1 MSNIIITT
9 DVHVLKTG
17 LGYINNAKEVRYN
30 STIDTC
36 VIDEALIVN
45 AGKTLNDFFLTAYK
59 TDVVNFLETNNK
71 SGSKEQKI
79 RPLTI
84 GTMNRLASHAGI
96 NDDTGSKL
104 RLVERFIDD
113 GFAMNG
119 ERVELFYRF
128 ESNDS
133 YITPALI
140 DFEAIQH
147 QLGLSDAGFITLLLE
162 SLFSDLTPRQIKKK
176 KGKLDLPYEKQDF
189 LDSPFVT
196 LLRAL
201 VLRANVGSTTDDYYK
216 IDTGL
221 IDLFDSHYFHGD
233 TSLYQMF
240 VYRLRVSF
248 SLAIQYFI
256 KQNAIFTPYSKAT
269 AVMGRTNYSL
279 IFPETDEISI
289 QIGGVAE
296 AFTGGTAAEQK
307 RLLRGL
313 RCSTDMNS
321 MQDLPENLC
330 ADYAQCAMRMNE
342 ELGYEEAVTEHPR
355 KPLKSAL
362 EHLERID
369 SYRNQSNFKS
379 FNLGSMSK
387 HASKRILEGD
397 LSRTSPTLKRYQ
409 GKLPEQL
416 LNELRLYTEPHANAQ
431 NMQYL
436 NHFIDYIIAYNSSEI
451 EQLTSVE
458 QLEVYHFYHPLQTDR
473 FSFKSFLN
481 DHPKLTTQ
489 NSKKTTWTQV
499 RLALNHVFNSKKRQ
513 GSTKALPMQVAQ
525 EIFKDANGK
534 RTTTSRRSMSSDFY
548 DLCLEVLT
556 ENNYRFVEDNFPSH
570 TVTLFNHM
578 TGKNEKVFM
587 PNSAHILHLLMILPA
602 RTHQGRW
609 VDEGLLDEK
618 IWDLDL
624 QKYVLNTAVTA
635 NFIYPD
641 GQTHNDKFG
650 QTAFVQSELAEG
662 SEELSLYFNTNK
674 TKGYTLQQKGF
685 TGYSVP
691 WVADSGIENV
701 DAVFGIIKKQ
711 KAFND
716 KFSPKHLI
724 PVRTVDEYAGKYSP
738 SIFEK
743 LPRFIPLFRD
753 VSSPKVSVVNPE
765 MGTIFLPPTHAMIR
779 NVFLAVLKEAEA
791 RYKQKNPHHANSKL
805 AFSEDKTA
813 LFDLHSL
820 RVYGITDLLNAGLDK
835 EIVKL
840 LVGHNTSI
848 MTLYYRKIGEREY
861 KKALLE
867 AQRKSGIAI
876 ANEKNALESGVD
888 NIIWIDNATLD
899 EELGLFEPDF
909 SKGGHPR
916 FMKGGVCMNFDCQ
929 DGGVI
934 IKVGQNGVDNASLTS
949 VRGGAFRCGNCRY
962 WRSNPR
968 FIDEQIYYF
977 NECATEI
984 KALTDERFQIYEQIN
999 DAYDTHED
1007 PELVIAR
1014 LNDKADQKTE
1024 LLCHRVTELRR
1035 RQKMLQASLDQLEIE
1050 NTTMP
1055 VVINSQTNNVEPSY
1069 ESISMLDAAMELSMQ
1084 AVMLGLDPS
1093 ESEIHVN
1100 NLDQFLN
1107 KIFNEALVSNPLLY
1121 IPSAEVKRAAVLFS
1135 AVRTKE
1141 LLGEQVTDEEFAD
1154 PRLLFKEPEKAGKL
1168 IEGLKKL
1175 DSSFTNEM
1183 VGIEHEN

>member
-1 MSNIIITT
+1 MNNVIITT
-9 DVHVLKTG
+9 DVHTLKTG
-17 LGYINNAKEVRYN
+17 QGYINTDKEVRYN
-30 STIDTC
+30 PTIDTC
-36 VIDEALIVN
+36 VIDEALIVD

-59 TDVVNFLETNNK
+59 TDVVNFLEANNE
-71 SGSKEQKI
+71 SGIKEHKI

-84 GTMNRLASHAGI
+84 GTMNRLASDAGI
-96 NDDTGSKL
+96 NDDTESKH
-104 RLVERFIDD
+104 RLIGRLIDD
-113 GFAMNG
+113 GFVMNG
-119 ERVELFYRF
+119 EKVELYYRF
-128 ESNDS
+128 APTDA
-133 YITPALI
+133 YIPPALI
-140 DFEAIQH
+140 DFQAMQH
-147 QLGLSDAGFITLLLE
+147 QLGLTDVGFITLLLE
-162 SLFSDLTPRQIKKK
+162 SLFSDLVPRQIKKK
-176 KGKLDLPYEKQDF
+176 KGKLDLPYEKQEF
-189 LDSPFVT
+189 LDSAFVT

-201 VLRANVGSTTDDYYK
+201 VLRANVGTKTDDYYK
-216 IDTGL
+216 IDTGF

-233 TSLYQMF
+233 TNSYQMF
-240 VYRLRVSF
+240 VYRLKVSF
-248 SLAIQYFI
+248 SLAIQCFI
-256 KQNAIFTPYSKAT
+256 KRNAIFTPYSKAT

-279 IFPETDEISI
+279 IFPETDEIAI

-296 AFTGGTAAEQK
+296 TFTGGTAAEQK

-321 MQDLPENLC
+321 MKDLPENLC
-330 ADYAQCAMRMNE
+330 FDYAQCAMRMNE

-355 KPLKSAL
+355 KPLKLAL

-379 FNLGSMSK
+379 FNLGAMSK
-387 HASKRILEGD
+387 TANKRIIEGD
-397 LSRTSPTLKRYQ
+397 LARTSPTLKRYRGQ
-409 GKLPEQL
+409 LPDQF
-416 LNELRLYTEPHANAQ
+416 LNELTLYTELHANSQ

-436 NHFIDYIIAYNSSEI
+436 NHFIDYVIAYNSREI

-458 QLEVYHFYHPLQTDR
+458 QLEVHHFYHPLHTDR
-473 FSFKSFLN
+473 FSFMRYLN
-481 DHPKLTTQ
+481 NHPNLTTP
-489 NSKKTTWTQV
+489 NSKKTAWSQV
-499 RLALNHVFNSKKRQ
+499 RLALNHVFNMKKRQ
-513 GSTKALPMQVAQ
+513 GSTKALPMQASQ
-525 EIFKDANGK
+525 EIFKDADGK
-534 RTTTSRRSMSSDFY
+534 RATTSRRSMPSDLY

-556 ENNYRFVEDNFPSH
+556 ENNYFFVEDNFPSL

-587 PNSAHILHLLMILPA
+587 PNVAHILHLLMILPA

-609 VDEGLLDEK
+609 IDEGLLDEK

-624 QKYVLNTAVTA
+624 QKYVINTAATA
-635 NFIYPD
+635 NFTYPD
-641 GQTHNDKFG
+641 GQTHNEKFG
-650 QTAFVQSELAEG
+650 QTAFVQSEQAEG

-674 TKGYTLQQKGF
+674 TKGYTLQQKGY

-711 KAFND
+711 KTFND
-716 KFSPKHLI
+716 KFSPKHLL
-724 PVRTVDEYAGKYSP
+724 PVRTVDEHAGKYSP

-753 VSSPKVSVVNPE
+753 VSSPKVSVVSPE

-779 NVFLAVLKEAEA
+779 KVFLAVLKEAEA
-791 RYKQKNPHHANSKL
+791 RYKQKNPHHANSKI
-805 AFSEDKTA
+805 AFGEDGIA

-876 ANEKNALESGVD
+876 TNEKDALELGVD
-888 NIIWIDNATLD
+888 KIIWIGNATLD
-899 EELGLFEPDF
+899 EDFSLFKPDF

-934 IKVGQNGVDNASLTS
+934 IKAGQNGTDTASLTS
-949 VRGGAFRCGNCRY
+949 VRGGALRCGNCRY
-962 WRSNPR
+962 WRSSPR
-968 FIDEQIYYF
+968 FIAEQIYYL
-977 NECATEI
+977 NECATEV
-984 KALTDERFQIYEQIN
+984 KALTDERFKIYDQIN

-1007 PELVIAR
+1007 PEFIIAR

-1035 RQKMLQASLDQLEIE
+1035 RQKMLQASLDQMEIE
-1050 NTTMP
+1050 NAILP
-1055 VVINSQTNNVEPSY
+1055 VVMNSQTHCVEPSY

-1093 ESEIHVN
+1093 ESEIHVS

-1107 KIFNEALVSNPLLY
+1107 KIFNEASVSNPLLY

-1141 LLGEQVTDEEFAD
+1141 LLGEQITDEVFAD
-1154 PRLLFKEPEKAGKL
+1154 PRLLFEDPEKAEKL
-1168 IEGLKKL
+1168 IEGLKNL

-1183 VGIEHEN
+1183 AGIEHEN